1 MMPLRV
7 WHTESLPA
15 ATLYDPVLMQRMDAG
30 FVTTGLE
37 LWAALPCGAKHFRQR
52 LWGTLNMPQV
62 NKCFPETLLSL
73 SSPPR
78 AVSL

>member
-1 MMPLRV
+1 MTFLLSRHSLDPCLRPFLL
-7 WHTESLPA
+7 TS
-15 ATLYDPVLMQRMDAG
+15 G

-62 NKCFPETLLSL
+62 RKMPF
-73 SSPPR
+73 PPR
-78 AVSL
+78 S